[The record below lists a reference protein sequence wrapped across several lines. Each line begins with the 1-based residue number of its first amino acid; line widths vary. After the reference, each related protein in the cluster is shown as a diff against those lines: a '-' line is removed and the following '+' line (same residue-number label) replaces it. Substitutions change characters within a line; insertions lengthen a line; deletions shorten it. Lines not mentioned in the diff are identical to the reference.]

1 MDPAL
6 WSRLPDDLIAKICTM
21 ACMNRVHPQY
31 MDDIRTQMYILDRVY
46 YTYGSIF
53 GFRDA
58 WVYMYDDICVY
69 MYLFNLGETK
79 VLEED
84 SSFEDECRN
93 LWRRL
98 EPHHRHLV
106 FQEREV

>member
-1 MDPAL
+1 MDPTI
-6 WSRLPDDLIAKICTM
+6 WGRLPDDIVGKICTM
-21 ACMNRVHPQY
+21 ASKNRDPPPF
-31 MDDIRTQMYILDRVY
+31 MDDIRTQMYILERVY

-69 MYLFNLGETK
+69 MYLFNLGEPK
-79 VLEED
+79 VLYEGA
-84 SSFEDECRN
+84 SFENECRD
-93 LWRRL
+93 LWRLLDPR
-98 EPHHRHLV
+98 HRQLV